1 MSNEEI
7 LNTDIIRA
15 RITDLEY
22 GKISA
27 EEIRRIYIEE
37 TGQEPPGEITVY
49 HSDDLKVLSEKK
61 RAGKDSGFDGT
72 VIHFYDPKQ
81 GINQSY
87 TITRGSESAEDNG
100 EGAPLDWVY
109 NGLGIFTGQVKNQYD
124 DAKYFDKTVTEMINK
139 KVSVDYKKRQ
149 KDGEHSQRVELE
161 KYGVGHSL
169 GGNHIQMLQLMN
181 NSFKSVYAINDAA
194 PTSYQLAFID
204 RKFKFALADKFNI
217 NPDNNAELYTIPPDQ
232 LKAFAEEY
240 YKDRGKDIHHLTA
253 EEDMLYGGFSVR
265 GFLDLGDRKV
275 IDTNE
280 DFDGI
285 SKLVENLSDKDVQK
299 IQAFFAKL
307 APYYTEGGMEGFLD
321 GLMNELTGV
330 DKEFIDLLFTVQK
343 EWWEGPD
350 WTTKKVDMYMPV
362 EGYPYQE
369 SVAVEVPIPVPEL
382 SEDILSAMQELKQRV
397 ATIADK
403 IAKLAAQIPS
413 LIQKVSEVT
422 SNIMNGVISYL
433 NEMKGHAENILKSI
447 GELGK
452 VAIKD
457 MVTPGVP
464 VKDYAVG
471 ILNVAVT
478 IKNEADQIRE
488 KNKKILN
495 SVANGIKT
503 VKEVL
508 HAVDAHGLTH
518 VASAIAKKDGK
529 RYEGND
535 MIRFTRTDDGKTIEV
550 NLSSAV
556 RIYQTGLL
564 KYEEKA
570 NVLKKMR
577 EAYHAEHV
585 EDYRIR
591 KGKLI
596 DSIMDMESNPHAY
609 SYLLPRGNVR
619 MVGISV
625 HEDIQPLDRAFHESF
640 EDSFYAF
647 QEEQRKG
654 MELIQKIRS
663 SIEELFK
670 EDKQI
675 ATIFDLR

>member
-1 MSNEEI
+1 
-7 LNTDIIRA
+7 
-15 RITDLEY
+15 
-22 GKISA
+22 
-27 EEIRRIYIEE
+27 
-37 TGQEPPGEITVY
+37 
-49 HSDDLKVLSEKK
+49 
-61 RAGKDSGFDGT
+61 
-72 VIHFYDPKQ
+72 
-81 GINQSY
+81 
-87 TITRGSESAEDNG
+87 
-100 EGAPLDWVY
+100 
-109 NGLGIFTGQVKNQYD
+109 
-124 DAKYFDKTVTEMINK
+124 MINK
-139 KVSVDYKKRQ
+139 KVSVNHQKRQ
-149 KDGEHSQRVELE
+149 KDGEQGQKVELE
-161 KYGVGHSL
+161 KFGIGHSL

-181 NSFKSVYAINDAA
+181 QSFKSVYAINDAA

-204 RKFKFALADKFNI
+204 REFRRSLSRKFNI
-217 NPDNNAELYTIPPDQ
+217 NPDNNTELYTIPPDQ

-275 IDTNE
+275 INTND

-307 APYYTEGGMEGFLD
+307 APYYEEGGMEGFLN
-321 GLMNELTGV
+321 GLMKELTGV
-330 DKEFIDLLFTVQK
+330 DKEFINLLFTVQR

-350 WTTKKVDMYMPV
+350 WTTKTVDMYMPV
-362 EGYPYQE
+362 TGFPYQE
-369 SVAVEVPIPVPEL
+369 PVAVEVPIPVPEL
-382 SEDILSAMQELKQRV
+382 SKDFLSAIQELKERV

-413 LIQKVSEVT
+413 LIQKVLDVK
-422 SNIMNGVISYL
+422 SNITNGVISYL
-433 NEMKGHAENILKSI
+433 NEMKGHADNILKSI
-447 GELGK
+447 GQLGK

-457 MVTPGVP
+457 MVSPGVP

-471 ILNVAVT
+471 ILIVAAT
-478 IKNEADQIRE
+478 IKTETDQIKT
-488 KNKKILN
+488 KNEKILN
-495 SVANGIKT
+495 SLINAIKT

-508 HAVDAHGLTH
+508 HSVDAHGLTH
-518 VASAIAKKDGK
+518 VVSALARKDGK

-535 MIRFTRTDDGKTIEV
+535 MIRFIKTDDGKTIEV

-556 RIYQTGLL
+556 RIYQTGFV

-585 EDYRIR
+585 EDFKNR
-591 KGKLI
+591 KGKLL
-596 DSIMDMESNPHAY
+596 DSIEDMESNPHAY
-609 SYLLPRGNVR
+609 SHLLPRGNVR
-619 MVGISV
+619 MVSISV

-647 QEEQRKG
+647 QEEHRKG

-675 ATIFDLR
+675 STLFDLR